1 MGRREEIESAEKRRE
16 ETGTGEREEG
26 DRQREGAI
34 TLPFDYAHL
43 LKTDVLLWG
52 HYFLS
57 SCLASKANNHR

>member
-34 TLPFDYAHL
+34 LIRNYVAF
-43 LKTDVLLWG
+43 
-52 HYFLS
+52 
-57 SCLASKANNHR
+57 